1 MNKIILKLSEERFNF
16 FKYILFTYLKCN
28 KIYDKNIEKNVFFV
42 PFKKT
47 LKSAYIRALSRFLK
61 GKNIKEIMCVE
72 KGIKKHFQTEFS
84 IINGINI
91 YRTIFCDVLNFVS
104 NNKLFDYE
112 IIFISD
118 NIKEIKFL
126 AEKCV
131 KNVKTLSVL
140 TNKPYLYESMRD
152 YFFEK
157 YGVMLNIKVKKDKLK
172 KHNKIY
178 VNAGGMIVFDKALF
192 KNINLIDIYGVYE
205 GGFNE
210 IIFENNKLSKEY
222 TKLLKCPYC
231 AALADF
237 LEQDKSG
244 EKIKIV
250 NIKK

>member
-1 MNKIILKLSEERFNF
+1 MNKIILKLSEERFSF
-16 FKYILFTYLKCN
+16 LKYILFTYFKCN
-28 KIYDKNIEKNVFFV
+28 KIYEQNIEKNVFFV
-42 PFKKT
+42 PFRKT
-47 LKSAYIRALSRFLK
+47 LKSAYIKALSRFLK
-61 GKNIKEIMCVE
+61 YKNIKVIMCVE
-72 KGIKKHFQTEFS
+72 REINRYFKSNFS

-91 YRTIFCDVLNFVS
+91 YRTIFCDILNYLS

-118 NIKEIKFL
+118 NIKEIKLL
-126 AEKCV
+126 AEKCI
-131 KNVKTLSVL
+131 KNVKNISVL
-140 TNKPYLYESMRD
+140 TNKPFLYESTRD

-178 VNAGGMIVFDKALF
+178 VNAGGMRVFDKSLF
-192 KNINLIDIYGVYE
+192 KNLNLIDIYGVYE

-237 LEQDKSG
+237 LEQEKSE

>member
-1 MNKIILKLSEERFNF
+1 MNKIILKLSEERFSYL
-16 FKYILFTYLKCN
+16 KYILFTYFKCN
-28 KIYDKNIEKNVFFV
+28 KIYEKNIEKNVFFV

-47 LKSAYIRALSRFLK
+47 LKSAYIKGLSRFLK
-61 GKNIKEIMCVE
+61 SKNIKEIMCVE
-72 KGIKKHFQTEFS
+72 KETIKHFKKEFS
-84 IINGINI
+84 IIDGKNI
-91 YRTIFCDVLNFVS
+91 YRTIFCDILTFLS
-104 NNKLFDYE
+104 CNKLFDYE

-126 AEKCV
+126 AENCV
-131 KNVKTLSVL
+131 KHVKSLSVL
-140 TNKPYLYESMRD
+140 TNKPFLYESMRD

-157 YGVMLNIKVKKDKLK
+157 YGVMLNIKVKKERLK

-178 VNAGGMIVFDKALF
+178 VNAGGMRVFDKYLF
-192 KNINLIDIYGVYE
+192 KNLHLIDIYGVYE

-237 LEQDKSG
+237 LEQDKSD
-244 EKIKIV
+244 EKLKIL